1 MPGKYPK
8 GTNEGGTVSVSQ
20 AVGMRTHQPKETF
33 IFSLICISE
42 EVGNTNNS
50 SDFSIKPAFLT
61 NLAPTM
67 DKCEEGRGKERQR
80 LCWVTLLSE
89 RNQANI

>member
-8 GTNEGGTVSVSQ
+8 GTIEGGTVFVSQ
-20 AVGMRTHQPKETF
+20 AVGMRRSARTHQPRETF

-61 NLAPTM
+61 NLAPMM
-67 DKCEEGRGKERQR
+67 DKCEREEEKRDSVCAGSP
-80 LCWVTLLSE
+80 C
-89 RNQANI
+89 